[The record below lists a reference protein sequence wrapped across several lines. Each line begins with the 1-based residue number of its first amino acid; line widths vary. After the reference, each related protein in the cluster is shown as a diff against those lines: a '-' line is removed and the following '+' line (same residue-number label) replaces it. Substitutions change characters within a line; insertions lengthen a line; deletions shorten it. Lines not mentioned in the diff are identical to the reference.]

1 MADNSQLTE
10 GTQEISK
17 TQEAAEKITTAQPDT
32 NTAVEAGKTFT
43 QADVDRIIAERLQR
57 ERAKLPNDDE
67 LKAYREWKKSQQSEA
82 EKAAEREKELAELH
96 SKKTDLERE
105 LAVLKAGVRAKDADY
120 VIFKVS
126 RMDGDFSENLA
137 RFLKDNTEFTQP
149 VTENVP
155 GTKHNPSTTD
165 QDANFIAAVRRG
177 AGLK

>member
-1 MADNSQLTE
+1 MADNSQPTE

-82 EKAAEREKELAELH
+82 EKAAEREKEYQALQ
-96 SKKTDLERE
+96 SKSIELERE
-105 LAVLKAGVRAKDADY
+105 NAVIKAGVKADDAEF

-126 RMDGDFSENLA
+126 RMEGDFKKNLD
-137 RFLKDNTEFTQP
+137 RFLAENKKFTEP

>member
-17 TQEAAEKITTAQPDT
+17 TQEAAEKINTAHPDTTTA
-32 NTAVEAGKTFT
+32 EAGKTFT

-82 EKAAEREKELAELH
+82 EKAAEREREYQALQSRAIE
-96 SKKTDLERE
+96 LERE
-105 LAVLKAGVRAKDADY
+105 NAVIKAGVKADDVEF

-126 RMDGDFSENLA
+126 RMEGDFKKNLDSFLAEN
-137 RFLKDNTEFTQP
+137 KKFTKP

>member
-17 TQEAAEKITTAQPDT
+17 TQEAAEKINTAQPDT
-32 NTAVEAGKTFT
+32 TAAEAGKTFT

-82 EKAAEREKELAELH
+82 EKAAEREREYQALQSRAIE
-96 SKKTDLERE
+96 LERE
-105 LAVLKAGVRAKDADY
+105 NAVIKAGVKADDVEF

-126 RMDGDFSENLA
+126 RMEGDFKKNLDSFLAENKK
-137 RFLKDNTEFTQP
+137 FTEP